1 MPRFLFKLALFL
13 LLGLTVTE
21 IAFRAA
27 LGRRTAWYGAA
38 IATVNAAPVDYIFAG
53 SSRVA
58 ASIDENRFAQD
69 MGERMGRKVHAIN
82 MGMGFGSLADHYFGL
97 RHLFEADPRNLRNV
111 TVFVEAPLGLPMP
124 ETWRDRWTI
133 PGGSPDLFVPYVNS
147 GDLARFWK
155 SSDNDIFE
163 KIYLTAS
170 KYLFAVRKGGAV
182 RNRIKITGDRVVQTM
197 LVKAGFAAPETIR
210 ADLTSAGGIRIDEA
224 DMIFVRKAARSN
236 FASEM
241 RDQRPIRHWD
251 RSVLRSIVELVEA
264 NGGRV
269 VLFDL
274 PLNSYQWKPLS
285 TGVRKTDRAVFER
298 VAGKWGVPI
307 LKTAFPTGDS
317 DYPDAWHLRR
327 SLAAPFTTALAKSY
341 ADYLDSQPAD
351 TALRPAS
358 LAAN

>member
-1 MPRFLFKLALFL
+1 MARFLFKLALFL

-21 IAFRAA
+21 TAFRAA
-27 LGRRTAWYGAA
+27 LGWRTAWYGAA
-38 IATVNAAPVDYIFAG
+38 AATVKAALVDYIFAG

-58 ASIDENRFAQD
+58 ASIDEDRFAQY
-69 MGERMGRKVHAIN
+69 MGERLGRKVHAIN

-97 RHLFEADPRNLRNV
+97 RQLFESNPRNLRNV

-124 ETWRDRWTI
+124 DTWHDRWTI
-133 PGGSPDLFVPYVNS
+133 PGGSPDLFAPYVNS

-155 SSDNDIFE
+155 SSDNDVFE
-163 KIYLTAS
+163 KIYLTAA

-182 RNRIKITGDRVVQTM
+182 RNRIKVTGDRVVQTM
-197 LVKAGFAAPETIR
+197 LVKAGFAAQETIQ
-210 ADLTSAGGIRIDEA
+210 ADLTPAGGIRIDES

-251 RSVLRSIVELVEA
+251 QSVLRSIVELVAA
-264 NGGRV
+264 NGGQV

-285 TGVRKTDRAVFER
+285 TGVRKTDRAVFGQ

-307 LKTAFPTGDS
+307 LKTDFPTEDS

-327 SLAAPFTTALAKSY
+327 SLAGPFTTALAKSY
-341 ADYLDSQPAD
+341 AGYLETKPVERA
-351 TALRPAS
+351 
-358 LAAN
+358 AAN